1 MRFQGRIT
9 QWKDDQGFG
18 FITPNSGG
26 ERLFLHI
33 RAFSRGQPRPAGDEI
48 VTYEMARDD
57 KGRPRAAAVQFV
69 RPAGQKRTP
78 AGSGGQRWPLV
89 LAALFLALLA
99 VSALAGKLPAM
110 LPLVYGGLSVVAFL
124 AYALDKSAAR
134 NGRWRT
140 QENTLHL
147 LALAGGWP
155 GALVAQ
161 QRLRHKSSKTSF
173 LAVFWLTV
181 VLNCGGLAW
190 LLTPAGNQT
199 LRQLLA
205 SL

>member
-9 QWKDDQGFG
+9 QWKDEQGFG
-18 FITPNSGG
+18 FITPNGGG

-69 RPAGQKRTP
+69 RAAAQKRTP
-78 AGSGGQRWPLV
+78 AGPANKRWPLV
-89 LAALFLALLA
+89 LAALFLAFLA
-99 VSALAGKLPAM
+99 VSALAGKLPAL
-110 LPLVYGGLSVVAFL
+110 LPLGYGVLSVAAFL
-124 AYALDKSAAR
+124 AYYLDKSAAHH
-134 NGRWRT
+134 GRWRT
-140 QENTLHL
+140 PENTLHL

-161 QRLRHKSSKTSF
+161 QRLRHKTAKPAF
-173 LAVFWLTV
+173 LVVFWASV
-181 VLNCGGLAW
+181 ALNCGTLGY
-190 LLTPAGNQT
+190 LLTPAGSLA
-199 LRQLLA
+199 LRQILGTP
-205 SL
+205 

>member
-9 QWKDDQGFG
+9 QWKDEQGFG
-18 FITPNSGG
+18 FITPNGGG

-69 RPAGQKRTP
+69 RPASQKRTP
-78 AGSGGQRWPLV
+78 AGPGSKRWPLA

-99 VSALAGKLPAM
+99 VAAMAGKLPVM
-110 LPLVYGGLSVVAFL
+110 LPLVYGGLSVVAFV

-140 QENTLHL
+140 PENTLHL

-161 QRLRHKSSKTSF
+161 QQLRHKSAKPSF
-173 LAVFWLTV
+173 LVVFWATV
-181 VLNCGGLAW
+181 VLNCGALGY
-190 LLTPAGNQT
+190 LLTPAGGPA
-199 LRQLLA
+199 LRQLLG

>member
-1 MRFQGRIT
+1 MRFQGRIS
-9 QWKDDQGFG
+9 QWKDDQGYG
-18 FITPNSGG
+18 FITPNGGG

-69 RPAGQKRTP
+69 RATAQKRTP
-78 AGSGGQRWPLV
+78 TTPGRQRWPLM
-89 LAALFLALLA
+89 LAAAFLALLA

-110 LPLVYGGLSVVAFL
+110 VPMFYGGLSIVAFM
-124 AYALDKSAAR
+124 AYAFDKSAAR

-161 QRLRHKSSKTSF
+161 QHLRHKSAKPSF
-173 LAVFWLTV
+173 LIVFWATV
-181 VLNCGGLAW
+181 VLNCGTLVW
-190 LLTPAGNQT
+190 LLTPAGSQT
-199 LRQLLA
+199 LHKLLA

>member
-1 MRFQGRIT
+1 MRLQGRIS
-9 QWKDDQGFG
+9 QWKDEQGFG
-18 FITPNSGG
+18 FITPNCGG

-33 RAFSRGQPRPAGDEI
+33 RAFARGQPRPAGDEI

-69 RPAGQKRTP
+69 RPAGQKRMP
-78 AGSGGQRWPLV
+78 AGPTSKRWPLI

-110 LPLVYGGLSVVAFL
+110 LPVIYCGLSVVAFL

-161 QRLRHKSSKTSF
+161 QQLRHKTAKTSF
-173 LAVFWLTV
+173 LVVFWATV
-181 VLNCGGLAW
+181 IVNCGALAW
-190 LLTPAGNQT
+190 LLTPAGGQT
-199 LRQLLA
+199 LHRLLA

>member
-33 RAFSRGQPRPAGDEI
+33 RAFTRGQPRPAGDEI

-69 RPAGQKRTP
+69 RPAGQKRAP
-78 AGSGGQRWPLV
+78 AVPGSQRWPLV
-89 LAALFLALLA
+89 LAALFLAFLTA
-99 VSALAGKLPAM
+99 AALAGKLPVM
-110 LPLVYGGLSVVAFL
+110 LPVLYGGLSVVAFL

-140 QENTLHL
+140 KENTLHL
-147 LALAGGWP
+147 LSLAGGWP

-161 QRLRHKSSKTSF
+161 QRLRHKSSKPSF
-173 LAVFWLTV
+173 LAVFWVTV
-181 VLNCGGLAW
+181 VLNCGILAW